1 MIFYT
6 YAYKTTASR
15 VLNKIIYL
23 KKCVYA
29 IFSLILQFKLQLMTQ
44 NNIDELI
51 IEGIRDRKG
60 RNITIVDM
68 SDIEAA
74 PVAKFI
80 IAEGT
85 STMQVGAVADS
96 VRDYLLEHAHIKPY
110 NYDGY
115 GVSEWIVV
123 DYGDVMVHVFVPETR
138 RRYNLEELWSDARIT
153 DIPNLD

>member
-1 MIFYT
+1 MHSINT
-6 YAYKTTASR
+6 S
-15 VLNKIIYL
+15 
-23 KKCVYA
+23 
-29 IFSLILQFKLQLMTQ
+29 LMTQ
-44 NNIDELI
+44 QSIDELI

-85 STMQVGAVADS
+85 SSMQVGAVADS
-96 VRDYLLEHAHIKPY
+96 VRDYVQRHGDIKPY

-115 GVSEWIVV
+115 GCSEWIVV
-123 DYGDVMVHVFVPETR
+123 DYGDVMVHIFVPEAR
-138 RRYNLEELWSDARIT
+138 RRYCLEELWSDAKIT